1 MPKTSQ
7 MRQMSQDRIYFDE
20 ASLKTAA
27 CAQARSEALKEAL
40 KEALIA
46 LAVGAIMSS
55 PLWAQALFC
64 LLAGECA

>member
-20 ASLKTAA
+20 AALKAA
-27 CAQARSEALKEAL
+27 ARKQARSEARKEAL
-40 KEALIA
+40 TEAVLA
-46 LAVGAIMSS
+46 LAIGAIMSS

>member
-20 ASLKTAA
+20 AALKAA
-27 CAQARSEALKEAL
+27 ARKQARSEAR

-46 LAVGAIMSS
+46 LAIGAIMSS

>member
-1 MPKTSQ
+1 MC
-7 MRQMSQDRIYFDE
+7 DFYYDE
-20 ASLKTAA
+20 AALKAA
-27 CAQARSEALKEAL
+27 ARAQARSEALKEAL

-64 LLAGECA
+64 LLAGECL